1 LLGEFF
7 RASKRGLSRARWSE
21 RLIAIVLIIAAL
33 SATVRI
39 NHESMGLLWLI
50 GYGLPVLCL
59 ALVAWA
65 AASRHL
71 SDGPRRATMVATI
84 LFACGVWMGRGHYPP
99 RVGAVGRRPPRIG
112 YWSTQATSRR
122 RSRLASDL

>member
-1 LLGEFF
+1 MLSMRREGSNPFLSATPFISCIYRTRYQLLGEFF

-50 GYGLPVLCL
+50 GD
-59 ALVAWA
+59 
-65 AASRHL
+65 S
-71 SDGPRRATMVATI
+71 
-84 LFACGVWMGRGHYPP
+84 
-99 RVGAVGRRPPRIG
+99 
-112 YWSTQATSRR
+112 
-122 RSRLASDL
+122 